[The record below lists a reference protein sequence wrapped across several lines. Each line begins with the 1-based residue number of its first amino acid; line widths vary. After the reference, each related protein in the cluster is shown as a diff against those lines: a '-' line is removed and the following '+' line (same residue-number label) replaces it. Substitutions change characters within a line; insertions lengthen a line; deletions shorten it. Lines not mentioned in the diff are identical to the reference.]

1 MQGLRTTTSV
11 LVRKDLREHLENKR
25 ILIMFVICMLICAV
39 GLYNAFNMMSMTDM
53 NSSDNIYLDIF
64 TKTNGSLPSFA
75 SLISFLLPLVGL
87 SLGFDS
93 INAEKIRGTLSRLM
107 AQPIFR
113 DSVIIAKFISGIA
126 VLSFLILFMFGILT
140 GSFIVILGIPPSPE
154 ETLRIF
160 LYVLVTIFYVSMWYA
175 LALALSIFFEQATVS
190 ALVGIGFWIFMTF
203 FANMFIQG
211 ISSLIYPTGNTMD
224 VTSMVNQQKL
234 MVGLLMFSPLSLYS
248 NVIAAIMNPEIRS
261 LGLVFYEQMDG
272 AIQGQLP
279 LSETFMVILP
289 HLLFMIAFVFLI
301 FIISYLGFI
310 RKEIRST

>member
-1 MQGLRTTTSV
+1 MQQLKSTTGVLLR
-11 LVRKDLREHLENKR
+11 KELRENLENKR
-25 ILIMFVICMLICAV
+25 ILIMFIISMLICGV
-39 GLYNAFNMMSMTDM
+39 GLYNAFSMMDMTDM
-53 NSSDNIYLDIF
+53 NASKNVYLDIF

-75 SLISFLLPLVGL
+75 SLLSFLLPLVGL

-93 INAEKIRGTLSRLM
+93 INAEKVRGTLSRLM

-113 DSVIIAKFISGIA
+113 DSVIIAKFLSGIA

-140 GSFIVILGIPPSPE
+140 GSFIIVLGIPPTPE
-154 ETLRIF
+154 EALRIF

-203 FANMFIQG
+203 FVNMFIQG
-211 ISSLIYPTGNTMD
+211 IASLVYPAENTMD
-224 VTSMVNQQKL
+224 VTAIVNQQKL
-234 MVGLLMFSPLSLYS
+234 IIALLMFSPLSLYS
-248 NVIAAIMNPEIRS
+248 NVIAAIMNPEVRS
-261 LGLVFYEQMDG
+261 LGLVFYEQMEG
-272 AIQGQLP
+272 AIKGQLP

-289 HLLFMIAFVFLI
+289 HLLFMIAFVFFI
-301 FIISYLGFI
+301 FLISYIGFI